1 MVNKK
6 TVLQEKSINILIV
19 GDVPIITD
27 ALNLILKEGGNNSFQ
42 ASDINSALN
51 EMRYCAV
58 DGVI

>member
-1 MVNKK
+1 M
-6 TVLQEKSINILIV
+6 NILIV
-19 GDVPIITD
+19 EDDPIITD

-51 EMRYCAV
+51 EMRYCTV

>member
-1 MVNKK
+1 LVNKK

-51 EMRYCAV
+51 E
-58 DGVI
+58 